1 MAPTENTRRKARVS
15 GVEKYIKKYGSKL
28 LFQYGPPVLRYS
40 LVPGMILYAMYYT
53 EPDPTLMDML
63 WPLPI
68 QLQDWKM
75 YKRCV
80 YGIKGKNVVD
90 VGESSSLK
98 FDQNFVTSS
107 RNSSLV
113 AGKK

>member
-1 MAPTENTRRKARVS
+1 MVGDAFLCRTVFTNQGLRTVKHVSLGVLVNMAPTENTRRKARVS

-68 QLQDWKM
+68 
-75 YKRCV
+75 
-80 YGIKGKNVVD
+80 
-90 VGESSSLK
+90 
-98 FDQNFVTSS
+98 
-107 RNSSLV
+107 
-113 AGKK
+113 